1 MYLTFVLQIDI
12 HNNYVKF
19 KTKLI
24 LQNTEWYEDRIIL
37 FKRHKFTTPIRT
49 WSVKT
54 NVYIGGFSWL
64 SLYYNYIYI
73 L

>member
-49 WSVKT
+49 
-54 NVYIGGFSWL
+54 
-64 SLYYNYIYI
+64 
-73 L
+73 